1 MTGVGDIAP
10 SGGCGEILQTTGH
23 AGAGRQWFRS
33 SRRGLVGV
41 TVAMQLKRKGSVKRN
56 SARAA
61 RDVEYVSD
69 VYAARAR
76 HSVSAVKRLC
86 LNSWRPTR

>member
-1 MTGVGDIAP
+1 MRSSFI
-10 SGGCGEILQTTGH
+10 TTGPGRGDRRD
-23 AGAGRQWFRS
+23 GA
-33 SRRGLVGV
+33 
-41 TVAMQLKRKGSVKRN
+41 KRKGSVKRN